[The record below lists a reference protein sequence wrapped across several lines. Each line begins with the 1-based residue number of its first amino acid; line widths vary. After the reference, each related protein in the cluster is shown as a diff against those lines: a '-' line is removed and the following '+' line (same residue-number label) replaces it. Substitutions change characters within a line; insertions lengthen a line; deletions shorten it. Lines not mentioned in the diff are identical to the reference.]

1 MAPGGDLCQCLV
13 PAGSTLRNVYH
24 THPQVPNDYGSED
37 MDVIVKHFGTPKTG
51 AEGMTARKIDGQ
63 AAMTEWAVFR
73 TRLQRARDGAP
84 KKGQEGYETRL
95 EDAYEKIFLEEA
107 FPNLLIVA
115 AIFMVLCL
123 SSVW

>member
-1 MAPGGDLCQCLV
+1 M
-13 PAGSTLRNVYH
+13 Y
-24 THPQVPNDYGSED
+24 
-37 MDVIVKHFGTPKTG
+37 VIVKHFGTPKTG

-63 AAMTEWAVFR
+63 AAMT
-73 TRLQRARDGAP
+73 GAP